1 MVPSLSRSRLR
12 AEPCRCRFTVRTL
25 DVTIFESAGEAS
37 RALARRVAD
46 ALQRAPDLVLG
57 LPAGRTPVDAYTE
70 LSRLHS
76 EGEVDFARATAFLL
90 DEFVGLDSSQV
101 GSFRRFLTEHLLSGI
116 NLDPERT
123 HTLNGLTPDPDV
135 ECERY
140 EETIASCGGL
150 GLLLLGIG
158 VNGHVGFNEPGAT
171 LKARTHKVTLL
182 ESTRIENAGPFG
194 GVAARVPTEALSIG
208 MGTILRAETIV
219 VIATG
224 VRKAKAVQGMLRG
237 PLTTRLPASF
247 LQLHRR
253 VEVFLDRAAAA
264 AL

>member
-1 MVPSLSRSRLR
+1 MLSLSRSLPR
-12 AEPCRCRFTVRTL
+12 AEPCRCRFTVRPL
-25 DVTIFESAGEAS
+25 DITIFENAGEAS
-37 RALARRVAD
+37 RALARRIAET
-46 ALQRAPDLVLG
+46 LQQTPDLVLG
-57 LPAGRTPVDAYTE
+57 LPAGRTPVDTYTE
-70 LSRLHS
+70 LSRLRA

-90 DEFVGLDSSQV
+90 DEFLGIDGSQI

-123 HTLNGLTPDPDV
+123 HSLNGLTSDPDV

-171 LKARTHKVTLL
+171 LRARTHRVTLL
-182 ESTRIENAGPFG
+182 ESTRRENAGPFG
-194 GVAARVPTEALSIG
+194 GVAARVPKEALSIG
-208 MGTILRAETIV
+208 MGTILRAETIAM
-219 VIATG
+219 IATG
-224 VRKAKAVQGMLRG
+224 ERKAKAVHGMLRG

-253 VEVFLDRAAAA
+253 VEVYLDRAAAA

>member
-1 MVPSLSRSRLR
+1 
-12 AEPCRCRFTVRTL
+12 L

-37 RALARRVAD
+37 SALARRVAD
-46 ALQRAPDLVLG
+46 ALRRIPGLVIG

-70 LSRLHS
+70 LCRLHS
-76 EGEVDFARATAFLL
+76 EGEADFSQATAFLL
-90 DEFVGLDSSQV
+90 DEFVGLDGSQA
-101 GSFRRFLTEHLLSGI
+101 GSFRRFITEHLLSGV
-116 NLDPERT
+116 NLDPQRT
-123 HTLNGLTPDPDV
+123 YSLNGLTADPDV

-171 LKARTHKVTLL
+171 LQARTHKVTLL
-182 ESTRIENAGPFG
+182 ESTRSENAGPFG
-194 GVAARVPTEALSIG
+194 GMTARVPREALSIG

-219 VIATG
+219 MIATG
-224 VRKAKAVQGMLRG
+224 ERKANAIQAMLRG
-237 PLTTRLPASF
+237 PLTTQLPASL

-253 VEVFLDRAAAA
+253 VEVYLDRASAA